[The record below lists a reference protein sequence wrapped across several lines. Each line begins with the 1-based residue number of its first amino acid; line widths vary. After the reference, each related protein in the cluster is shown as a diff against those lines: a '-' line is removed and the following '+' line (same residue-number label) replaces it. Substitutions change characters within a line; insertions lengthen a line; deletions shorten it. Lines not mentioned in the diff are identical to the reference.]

1 MRNEKREQW
10 KSQVER
16 KLSKWKGRT
25 KAGWTEIY
33 YAAAAGKEDWGI
45 RQAAVFNLMWPHV
58 RFVLWSH
65 ICVRSSENL
74 YSEVFNNYGMSE
86 NLGAM
91 HNAHASA
98 LIHSCSLF
106 TDQPQNLSIFLS
118 SCSSQ
123 STACRFS
130 VSDFQVILLPELL
143 HNGCAEKS
151 SVPPLSQRNT
161 VYQSS
166 SKG

>member
-1 MRNEKREQW
+1 
-10 KSQVER
+10 
-16 KLSKWKGRT
+16 
-25 KAGWTEIY
+25 
-33 YAAAAGKEDWGI
+33 
-45 RQAAVFNLMWPHV
+45 
-58 RFVLWSH
+58 
-65 ICVRSSENL
+65 
-74 YSEVFNNYGMSE
+74 
-86 NLGAM
+86 M
-91 HNAHASA
+91 HNVHCTCFRT
-98 LIHSCSLF
+98 HTFVF
-106 TDQPQNLSIFLS
+106 TVQPQNLNIFLS

-166 SKG
+166 SKGRALVCTFSLAGALKTIRPAMDPALFRASRPLVACGETGRGIHCHVTSLQPPPPATSSPAERFSVHV

>member
-1 MRNEKREQW
+1 MSYPNIIQKMRNEKREQW

-91 HNAHASA
+91 HNAQCALHMLPHSYIRVHCSA
-98 LIHSCSLF
+98 TKSQYFSLLLFQSIDCLSLF
-106 TDQPQNLSIFLS
+106 CLRFPSNPPPRTS
-118 SCSSQ
+118 S
-123 STACRFS
+123 
-130 VSDFQVILLPELL
+130 
-143 HNGCAEKS
+143 
-151 SVPPLSQRNT
+151 
-161 VYQSS
+161 
-166 SKG
+166 

>member
-1 MRNEKREQW
+1 MSYPNIIQKMRNEKREQW

-106 TDQPQNLSIFLS
+106 SHKISIFFSPPVPVNRLS
-118 SCSSQ
+118 C
-123 STACRFS
+123 
-130 VSDFQVILLPELL
+130 LLV
-143 HNGCAEKS
+143 AF
-151 SVPPLSQRNT
+151 LSQI
-161 VYQSS
+161 
-166 SKG
+166 SK